1 MKARSCL
8 SVRSPAG
15 FTLVELLTVIAII
28 GVLVAITI
36 PVVGGMRKK
45 AHTSKATSNIRHLVI
60 ANLAYASEHKGKVPP
75 RYKQNSD
82 PTWQVAV
89 APYLGT
95 LIPSLSID
103 IARMRRDPETIFNV
117 PDSKPYDERGAAA
130 ASIARNWLLPSAQW
144 NYQMNVVSAPA
155 RIILLGE
162 CEEKNFD
169 EVSGLRED
177 LITAAA
183 NSGTALPGFRR
194 DNETKALM
202 GYCDGHVQALTRTEL
217 VATGTFAEGNRW
229 RWW

>member
-45 AHTSKATSNIRHLVI
+45 AYTSKATSNIRHLVI
-60 ANLAYASEHKGKVPP
+60 ANLAYAGEHKGKVPP
-75 RYKQNSD
+75 NYKQNSY

-95 LIPSLSID
+95 LVPSQSID
-103 IARMRRDPETIFNV
+103 IARLRRDPDTIFNV
-117 PDSKPYDERGAAA
+117 PDSKPYEERGAAA
-130 ASIARNWLLPSAQW
+130 ASIARNWLLTSTQW
-144 NYQMNVVSAPA
+144 NYQINVVAAPA

-162 CEEKNFD
+162 CEEKNID
-169 EVSGLRED
+169 VVSGLQTD
-177 LITAAA
+177 LVTAAA
-183 NSGTALPGFRR
+183 NTVAALPGFRR

-202 GYCDGHVQALTRTEL
+202 GYCDGHVEALTRTEL